1 MAGRSAEVPERDPSY
16 EAELEAWFN
25 FKINVLSNRISRVV
39 ARSYAESY
47 GIGVIDWRTLVA
59 IEHFGPTTASA
70 ISERT
75 QLDKGSLSRA
85 IARLSKKGWIERS
98 AGSRDRR
105 QTLLRITGA
114 GKTEYR
120 AIAPQALE
128 RQRALLSALSERE
141 REDLAGLIDRLLLQA
156 DSMLAEPAD

>member
-85 IARLSKKGWIERS
+85 VDRLSKKGWIERS
-98 AGSRDRR
+98 SGSRDRR
-105 QTLLRITGA
+105 QTLLRITEA
-114 GKTEYR
+114 GKAEYR